1 MRVFSKTL
9 AQLVTRCGGTPSLLS
24 ISQLHDALR
33 DGTVD
38 LAMAGIAALQ
48 PCELW
53 KVTDTITRTEHA
65 PVEYFLI
72 INEKVWKSLS
82 PTHQSIIAQ
91 VAKIVERQTRERVS
105 AIESGAY
112 SLAHQK
118 GMKVLELTPDQVAEW
133 RACSSGVLG
142 DYMDKNAGLADRL
155 MAAYGKLRTDPCCT
169 AGPGT
174 GPFGRR

>member
-1 MRVFSKTL
+1 VHVFSKTL
-9 AQLVTRCGGTPSLLS
+9 AELVTL
-24 ISQLHDALR
+24 LR
-33 DGTVD
+33 DTD
-38 LAMAGIAALQ
+38 LAFDFEASRSPQGWRGRLGNGGHRGSRAARAL
-48 PCELW
+48 EG
-53 KVTDTITRTEHA
+53 DGYYHAHEHA

-82 PTHQSIIAQ
+82 PTHQSLIAQ
-91 VAKIVERQTRERVS
+91 VAKIVERQTREKVS
-105 AIESGAY
+105 EIESAAY
-112 SLAHQK
+112 TLARQK

-142 DYMDKNAGLADRL
+142 DYMDNGGLADRL

-169 AGPGT
+169 AGPST